1 MSIPIPQV
9 PTPDLGIS
17 VQEEAGGFSI
27 HLPPGG
33 FTGSALIALLV
44 GGALLFAA
52 LTTPFVAI
60 LMWTKGEAMIAALL
74 MLVTVA
80 EVGAGIFL
88 LRAGLR
94 MARADM
100 LIDVLDGSLLITRV
114 GLRGVAQDC
123 WLLEEIS
130 AVHVGDST
138 VMVNDRALPEL
149 KIIVGW
155 KTNGR
160 LVGRNPDM
168 LHWLAQALN
177 ACVAP
182 NAASVPDAPSIN

>member
-33 FTGSALIALLV
+33 FTGSALIAMIV

-52 LTTPFVAI
+52 MTTPFVAL
-60 LMWTKGEAMIAALL
+60 LMWSKGEVMIAALM
-74 MLVTVA
+74 MLATVV
-80 EVGAGIFL
+80 EIGAGIFL

-94 MARADM
+94 MARADT
-100 LIDVLDGSLLITRV
+100 LIDVLDGTLLITRD

-123 WLLEEIS
+123 WPIDEIS
-130 AVHVGDST
+130 SVHVGDST
-138 VMVNDRALPEL
+138 IMVNDRAIPEL
-149 KIIVGW
+149 KIIVGG
-155 KTNGR
+155 KTIGR

-168 LHWLAQALN
+168 LHWLAQSLH
-177 ACVAP
+177 ACAVEKT
-182 NAASVPDAPSIN
+182 ASVPDASSIA